1 VVKWLSRKTSI
12 ISVKRSKRLRLV
24 KVNEKRATLNPVFSP
39 AFSGKPVNAYRY
51 DYYNNHLTT
60 QLINHLTEFVTKE
73 NTMFDSKAIIDALVG
88 CDEPK
93 VLDLVQNGLDEGVA
107 AKEILNQGLIAGM
120 DVVGEK
126 MENEDMFIPEVLMAA
141 KVMSAAVGILKPLL
155 AEEDMS
161 AMGRVIIGTVKGD
174 LHDIGKNLVAMMLE
188 SAGFEVYNL
197 GVDISPDKFVSEV
210 NEKNANMVCLSAL
223 LTTTMPMMKQTI
235 DAVVESGL
243 RDRVKIMVGGAPVT
257 KNYANEIG
265 ADGYAPDAG
274 SATKLAK
281 ALLQ

>member
-1 VVKWLSRKTSI
+1 
-12 ISVKRSKRLRLV
+12 
-24 KVNEKRATLNPVFSP
+24 
-39 AFSGKPVNAYRY
+39 
-51 DYYNNHLTT
+51 
-60 QLINHLTEFVTKE
+60 
-73 NTMFDSKAIIDALVG
+73 MFDSKAIIDALVG
-88 CDEPK
+88 CDESK
-93 VLDLVQNGLDEGVA
+93 VLKLVQNGLDEGVA
-107 AKEILNQGLIAGM
+107 AKEILNQSLIAGM

-274 SATKLAK
+274 SAAKLAK
-281 ALLQ
+281 SLLQ

>member
-1 VVKWLSRKTSI
+1 ML
-12 ISVKRSKRLRLV
+12 
-24 KVNEKRATLNPVFSP
+24 
-39 AFSGKPVNAYRY
+39 
-51 DYYNNHLTT
+51 
-60 QLINHLTEFVTKE
+60 
-73 NTMFDSKAIIDALVG
+73 DSKAITDALVG

-93 VLDLVQNGLDEGVA
+93 VLDLVQNALEEGIE
-107 AKEILNQGLIAGM
+107 AKEILNHGLIAGM

-141 KVMSAAVGILKPLL
+141 KIMSAAVRILKPLL

-161 AMGRVIIGTVKGD
+161 AMGRIIIGTVKGD
-174 LHDIGKNLVAMMLE
+174 FHDIGKNLVAMMLE

-197 GVDISPDKFVSEV
+197 GVDISPDQFVSEI
-210 NEKNANMVCLSAL
+210 NDRNANMICLSAL
-223 LTTTMPMMKQTI
+223 LTTTMPMMQQTI
-235 DAVVESGL
+235 DAVVKSGF

-257 KNYANEIG
+257 QDYATEIG

-281 ALLQ
+281 ALLP